1 MKLLISSMFFDSGKA
16 EEPVSAFIIENG
28 HDSGFKTYF
37 SSLPEMKPS
46 YLATLQEGVSATMEM
61 EVLPSGEDVYVH

>member
-1 MKLLISSMFFDSGKA
+1 M
-16 EEPVSAFIIENG
+16 SAFIIENG
-28 HDSGFKTYF
+28 HDSGFNTYF

-46 YLATLQEGVSATMEM
+46 YLATLQEGVSTAMEK